1 MNYVRAKDMKLN
13 LGCFDKKLP
22 GFTNVDIRP
31 DCNPDIVDN
40 AFTLETIKDGSV
52 DLIYCCHMLE
62 HLSYEE
68 SLEALYTW
76 YRKLKPNGVL
86 RLAVPD
92 LEKACSLYLL
102 TKDKK
107 RLKSMFW
114 GSQRHDFDF
123 HKNGWSK
130 ADLEEELSHVG
141 FIDIKEWM
149 WQLTE
154 PHNYCDDYSQSYFPD
169 MQKDFRMSNGK
180 WIENGGVLISLN
192 LEATKPDI
200 ELGATF

>member
-1 MNYVRAKDMKLN
+1 MSLKLN

-40 AFTLETIKDGSV
+40 AFELLTIENNSV

-68 SLEALYTW
+68 TKKALKVW
-76 YRKLKPNGVL
+76 HNKLKPGGML

-102 TKDKK
+102 IKDKQK
-107 RLKSMFW
+107 LKSMFW
-114 GSQRHDFDF
+114 GSQRHEFDF
-123 HKNGWSK
+123 HKNGWSFNE
-130 ADLEEELSHVG
+130 LEEELHEAG
-141 FIDIKEWM
+141 FDNVDYWS
-149 WQLTE
+149 WQHTE

-169 MQKDFRMSNGK
+169 MQKDYKLSNGK
-180 WIENGGVLISLN
+180 WIEGGGVLLSLN
-192 LEATKPDI
+192 VQAFKLIDDTGQGIP
-200 ELGATF
+200 F

>member
-1 MNYVRAKDMKLN
+1 MRLN

-40 AFTLETIKDGSV
+40 AFTLDTIKDGSV
-52 DLIYCCHMLE
+52 ELIYCCHMLE

-68 SLEALYTW
+68 TKQALNVW
-76 YRKLKPNGVL
+76 YRKLKKGGLL

-102 TKDKK
+102 TRDKEK
-107 RLKSMFW
+107 VKSMFW
-114 GSQRHDFDF
+114 GSQRHEFDF
-123 HKNGWSK
+123 HKNGWS
-130 ADLEEELSHVG
+130 EEELTEELEGAG
-141 FIDIKEWM
+141 FVSVRPWL
-149 WQLTE
+149 WQDTY

-169 MQKDFRMSNGK
+169 MAKQYSLSNGQTVDM
-180 WIENGGVLISLN
+180 GGVLLSLN
-192 LEATKPDI
+192 LQAQKQPEMP
-200 ELGATF
+200 F